1 MKRTSEPHAEKVR
14 KNVLLKPLAAALLM
28 ASTTAWS
35 APGLVDIYQM
45 AVLHDA
51 KLAQARASYQ
61 ANQQVV
67 DIAKAPLLPQVSVD
81 GGLNKVDSD
90 IDNADVT
97 TGEIGLTLNQSI
109 YNHSYWSLYSQADYQ
124 LKQAEYQMKFAEQ
137 DLIVRVADAYF
148 KVVLA
153 QEDLTL
159 AQAKEEAD
167 KTQWERAKASA
178 EVGLASKTDV
188 LQAKSSY
195 DLSTS
200 DRITAQNNLDV
211 TYDEL
216 MKLTGKSVHEL
227 KVISLNTKLPSQT
240 LNLDEWEM
248 KAQDQNLTVLQQEEA
263 SNVASEEVEV
273 QKSGYW
279 PDIGLSAGYR
289 NYNYIDSPSGTG
301 SQYKDRNDLT
311 IGVNASWP
319 LYSGGGTMSQVAQA
333 RSNYKAATAGLRD
346 ARETARL
353 DARIQVRNVIRG
365 MELVTA
371 NRAAV
376 QSNDAFLEAA
386 EEGYKVGLK
395 NLLEV
400 LTARTNMFQARRNLA
415 ESLHNVVLSRLKLE
429 AAAGS
434 LTPDKLDKFDQV
446 LSNPT
451 DEKMPK
457 LDPLDP

>member
-1 MKRTSEPHAEKVR
+1 MKRTSEPHARKMR
-14 KNVLLKPLAAALLM
+14 KNVLLKPLAAAFLM

-51 KLAQARASYQ
+51 KLAQARATYQ
-61 ANQQVV
+61 ANQEVV
-67 DIAKAPLLPQVSVD
+67 SIARAPLLPQLTAD
-81 GGLNKVDSD
+81 GSYVKNDSNKD
-90 IDNADVT
+90 AYDVT
-97 TGEIGLTLNQSI
+97 TQELGLNVTQSL
-109 YNHSYWSLYSQADYQ
+109 YQHDNWAKYSQAKYQ
-124 LKQAEYQMKFAEQ
+124 LQQSEYQMKFAEQ
-137 DLIVRVADAYF
+137 DIIVRVADAYF

-153 QEDLTL
+153 QEDVTL
-159 AQAKEEAD
+159 AEAKEAAD

-195 DLSTS
+195 DLSKS

-211 TYDEL
+211 AYDEL
-216 MKLTGKSVHEL
+216 MKLTGKEVHEL

-240 LNLDEWEM
+240 LNLNDWEM
-248 KAQDQNLTVLQQEEA
+248 RAQENNLTVLQQEEA
-263 SNVASEEVEV
+263 ANVASEEIEV

-279 PDIGLSAGYR
+279 FNVNLQAGY
-289 NYNYIDSPSGTG
+289 NDMSYSDTASGYDA
-301 SQYKDRNDLT
+301 QYTDRNNLS
-311 IGVNASWP
+311 IGVYASMP

-346 ARETARL
+346 ARETASL
-353 DARIQVRNVIRG
+353 DARIQVRNVQRG
-365 MELVTA
+365 QELVTA

-386 EEGYKVGLK
+386 EEGYKVGLR

-434 LTPDKLDKFDQV
+434 LTSDKLEKYDQV